1 MKDNLYGINRVRF
14 YDYSNYD
21 SENVTMAVIMAFG
34 LIVIALKMVTGESVT
49 EQQQTSNIVLYV
61 VTLMTIMK
69 EMIVAMNL
77 VTVVENMK
85 L

>member
-1 MKDNLYGINRVRF
+1 MKDNLDGINRVRF

-21 SENVTMAVIMAFG
+21 SEKCNDGGNYGFWTDYNR
-34 LIVIALKMVTGESVT
+34 LEMVTGKSVT

-69 EMIVAMNL
+69 EMIAAMNL